1 MRLVNIFLP
10 FHRLPFHFAGSF
22 LWCAEAFYF
31 DVVKTKSLADF
42 CFGFWRQIQK
52 LLPRP
57 MSRSLTLKQTNFI
70 YLNKNFNNLK
80 FQCAL
85 KKGINLGTHRNET
98 NITKYVNTSFLIM
111 LRKSWVHIYYN

>member
-1 MRLVNIFLP
+1 MNKASLQSSR
-10 FHRLPFHFAGSF
+10 
-22 LWCAEAFYF
+22 FYHL
-31 DVVKTKSLADF
+31 KE
-42 CFGFWRQIQK
+42 
-52 LLPRP
+52 
-57 MSRSLTLKQTNFI
+57 KQTNFI
-70 YLNKNFNNLK
+70 YLKKNFNNLK